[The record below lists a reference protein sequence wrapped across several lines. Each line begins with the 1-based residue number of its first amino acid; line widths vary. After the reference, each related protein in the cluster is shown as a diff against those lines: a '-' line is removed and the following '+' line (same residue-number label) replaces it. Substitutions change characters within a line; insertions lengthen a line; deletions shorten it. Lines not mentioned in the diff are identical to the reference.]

1 MKNQVEEVTIVDF
14 KTYYKATVIETALYW
29 WKRQIDQRDRIES
42 PEIDPRK
49 YCWAIFDKD
58 AKAKNGEMIVSA
70 IHGAEITGHRRVKT
84 ESRHRPYT
92 LHRS

>member
-1 MKNQVEEVTIVDF
+1 MQDSLVLVKE
-14 KTYYKATVIETALYW
+14 
-29 WKRQIDQRDRIES
+29 QRDPHNRIES